1 MPPVLPG
8 RLPRMRERCTAMCNV
23 ATCAQ
28 AFAPLSALPLRTDR
42 TGAVSCRSGVRAAA
56 CAMDMAGAQS
66 MLLAAAKVAAE
77 AAEDAEEVVEEVA
90 ARGAPAISIVGKT
103 VGGNILVVVPIVG
116 ALVVFSVIA
125 YILTQTLYLPPGTFD
140 PSDDRKSQ

>member
-1 MPPVLPG
+1 
-8 RLPRMRERCTAMCNV
+8 
-23 ATCAQ
+23 
-28 AFAPLSALPLRTDR
+28 
-42 TGAVSCRSGVRAAA
+42 
-56 CAMDMAGAQS
+56 MDMAGAQS

-103 VGGNILVVVPIVG
+103 VGGNILLVVPIVG

>member
-1 MPPVLPG
+1 MTRVL
-8 RLPRMRERCTAMCNV
+8 LFA
-23 ATCAQ
+23 ATLALLAYAE
-28 AFAPLSALPLRTDR
+28 AFAPLSALPLRTGR

-56 CAMDMAGAQS
+56 CAMDMAGSQS

-103 VGGNILVVVPIVG
+103 VGGGGGEGEGGG
-116 ALVVFSVIA
+116 AATALRP
-125 YILTQTLYLPPGTFD
+125 L
-140 PSDDRKSQ
+140 R

>member
-1 MPPVLPG
+1 MGDCDVND
-8 RLPRMRERCTAMCNV
+8 T
-23 ATCAQ
+23 
-28 AFAPLSALPLRTDR
+28 
-42 TGAVSCRSGVRAAA
+42 RAALRR
-56 CAMDMAGAQS
+56 DAGATRLRGGLCAIVGASPSHGQDWGG
-66 MLLAAAKVAAE
+66 LVPIRCACGRVRDGHGGRPVHAACSGEGGTE

>member
-90 ARGAPAISIVGKT
+90 SRGAPAISIVGKT
-103 VGGNILVVVPIVG
+103 VGGRIDHQLVVSTG
-116 ALVVFSVIA
+116 DGVVR
-125 YILTQTLYLPPGTFD
+125 YQTLGKLDVRCGL
-140 PSDDRKSQ
+140 